1 MNEYYNWLIDR
12 IDDGTAQNHK
22 GLLPELMMKEFYS
35 IVDGDDNREY
45 EGQEL
50 RETFADEFG
59 GAVEGIHG
67 PCSVLEM
74 LVALA
79 IRIDRD
85 IQPDLE
91 DYDHTSEWFWLMI
104 GNLGLLE
111 QTDDAIDYEEIDH
124 ILDKWLERDYEFNG
138 EGGLFPLEYAEK
150 DQRDVEIWY
159 QMHAYLMENYEV

>member
-1 MNEYYNWLIDR
+1 MNEYYNWLINI

-22 GLLPELMMKEFYS
+22 GLLHEMMMKEFYS

-50 RETFADEFG
+50 RGTFADEFD
-59 GAVEGIHG
+59 GAVDGIHG

-85 IQPDLE
+85 IQPDM
-91 DYDHTSEWFWLMI
+91 DYDHTAEWFWLMI
-104 GNLGLLE
+104 GNLGLLK

-124 ILDKWLERDYEFNG
+124 ILDRWLERDYEFSG